1 MKHRRIRRLKNKK
14 HNILCSIKGN
24 RKRKKANRKRKNT
37 NHYLHNTSFNTHR
50 HIYKGKSFCITDCKS
65 GKSFHP
71 LLLLEY
77 TNVYPWK
84 KLNLID
90 EMKKFSRQM
99 LIKMVLVLGRNFGK
113 CLISEMDKHPF
124 FSYMSQYSE
133 RRMRYVFEYI
143 KREKKSPSSVSYSST
158 RTLLEFLKLTFG
170 VSHKEQSEY
179 YPDYIAEAKVFD
191 ILLAINEQKVTSYIP
206 SKRKNDLSRMMYATL
221 YAANEF
227 TNFNEELAL
236 SEQMYYA
243 KVFFDFI
250 TSREEYK
257 HVYDKF
263 LEIFKI
269 EKWQEYYLTIAALS
283 ALALKEGAGVLDIKE
298 QDKDN
303 LITLSV
309 VDAISINQHDY
320 IEIDEEVG
328 DSNRDFATFRSRPL
342 IYMESS
348 QYILYNIP
356 LMIDR
361 LYNSIYFDLMPY
373 KLKYKDKSYSQFFK
387 EVFVEKHLF
396 DHTMLNCI
404 RDRYV
409 DACFPSKDDISR
421 PKYVDEK
428 EVVGQPDFYLR
439 EKQNVYIFECKAIK
453 LNGDLKSNPNTDGI
467 IEELSNKLYLKR
479 WKIGKDGSKET
490 LKIPRDEGVG
500 QLVNHIKSIEE
511 GVFRWDTI
519 NKENLIY
526 YPVLVLE
533 NSEIMQSPLSDIANE
548 WYSECLKEKGIKY
561 YHNKCRPLIVMTI
574 KTLFL
579 YDAYFQ
585 NKGFGYYFERFYS
598 ECQHKSNDGRLEMSP
613 FQSFDEWMMRKHKSQ
628 KQNYYVDLIHNIHA
642 SIK

>member
-1 MKHRRIRRLKNKK
+1 MKYRRIRRLKNKK

-24 RKRKKANRKRKNT
+24 RKKNKTNKKGRNSIS
-37 NHYLHNTSFNTHR
+37 YLRRTSFNTQQQVYR
-50 HIYKGKSFCITDCKS
+50 GKSISLPDTKS
-65 GKSFHP
+65 GNSFHP

-77 TNVYPWK
+77 TNVYPWQ

-90 EMKKFSRQM
+90 EIKKFSREM

-133 RRMRYVFEYI
+133 ERMRYVFEYI
-143 KREKKSPSSVSYSST
+143 KREKNSPSSVSYSST

-170 VSHKEQSEY
+170 VFSKEQSCN

-191 ILLAINEQKVTSYIP
+191 LLLAINEQKVTPYVP
-206 SKRKNDLSRMMYATL
+206 SKRNNDLARMMYASL
-221 YAANEF
+221 YATNEF

-309 VDAISINQHDY
+309 VDAISINQLDY
-320 IEIDEEVG
+320 IEINEEVG
-328 DSNRDFATFRSRPL
+328 DSNRDFAIFRSQPL

-348 QYILYNIP
+348 QYMLYNIP

-421 PKYVDEK
+421 PEYVDEK

-479 WKIGKDGSKET
+479 WKIGKNGKKEY
-490 LKIPRDEGVG
+490 LKSPSDEGVG
-500 QLVNHIKSIEE
+500 QLVNHIKSIED

-519 NKENLIY
+519 KNESLIY

-533 NSEIMQSPLSDIANE
+533 NSEVMQSPLSNIANE
-548 WYSECLKEKGIKY
+548 WYSECLKEKMIIHQK
-561 YHNKCRPLIVMTI
+561 KCRPLIVMTI

-579 YDAYFQ
+579 YDNYFQ
-585 NKGFGYYFERFYS
+585 DKGFGYYFELFYS
-598 ECQHKSNDGRLEMSP
+598 ECQHKSNDGRLKMSP
-613 FQSFDEWMMRKHKSQ
+613 FQSFDEWMMRKYKSQ

>member
-14 HNILCSIKGN
+14 HNILCSIKGS

-50 HIYKGKSFCITDCKS
+50 QMYKGESISITDCIS

-77 TNVYPWK
+77 TNVYPWQM
-84 KLNLID
+84 LNLID
-90 EMKKFSRQM
+90 EIKKFSREM

-113 CLISEMDKHPF
+113 CLISDMDKHPF
-124 FSYMSQYSE
+124 FSYMSQYSDE
-133 RRMRYVFEYI
+133 RMRYVLEYI

-170 VSHKEQSEY
+170 VSHKEQFEY
-179 YPDYIAEAKVFD
+179 YPDYIAEAKAFD
-191 ILLAINEQKVTSYIP
+191 ILLAINEQKVASYIP
-206 SKRKNDLSRMMYATL
+206 SKKKNDLSRMMYATL
-221 YAANEF
+221 YATNEF

-257 HVYDKF
+257 HMYDKF

-283 ALALKEGAGVLDIKE
+283 ALALKDGAGVLDIEK

-303 LITLSV
+303 LITRNV
-309 VDAISINQHDY
+309 VDAIAINQYDY
-320 IEIDEEVG
+320 IEINEDVG
-328 DSNRDFATFRSRPL
+328 DRNRDFTTFRARPL
-342 IYMESS
+342 IQMETSKYM
-348 QYILYNIP
+348 LYNIP

-404 RDRYV
+404 RDRCI

-421 PKYVDEK
+421 PEYVDDK

-439 EKQNVYIFECKAIK
+439 EKLNIYIFECKAIK

-479 WKIGKDGSKET
+479 WKIGKDGNKES

-500 QLVNHIKSIEE
+500 QLVNHIKTIEE
-511 GVFRWDTI
+511 GVFAWDTI
-519 NKENLIY
+519 KDENLIY

-548 WYSECLKEKGIKY
+548 WYSKCLKEKGIKS

-579 YDAYFQ
+579 YDTYFQ
-585 NKGFGYYFERFYS
+585 DKGFGYYFERFYS
-598 ECQHKSNDGRLEMSP
+598 ECQYKNNDERLEMSP
-613 FQSFDEWMMRKHKSQ
+613 FQSFDEWMMRKYRSQ
-628 KQNYYVDLIHNIHA
+628 KQNYYVDLIHNIYA
-642 SIK
+642 SI

>member
-526 YPVLVLE
+526 YPFLVLE